1 MEVKSQKSKLRLH
14 RLFGFWKW
22 LVYLRRAVLV
32 IGNYSYLLP
41 LALVIKLASALFD
54 T

>member
-1 MEVKSQKSKLRLH
+1 
-14 RLFGFWKW
+14 

-32 IGNYSYLLP
+32 IGNYSCLLP
-41 LALVIKLASALFD
+41 LALVIKLASTLFD